1 MKISVSEIEP
11 SKQLYPFSHRLQFSG
26 DNDNLEQV
34 SAWVNKNNIECYL
47 IPYRE
52 ISGWHQ
58 TVAVYINEPELTAF
72 LLRWS

>member
-11 SKQLYPFSHRLQFSG
+11 SNRTYPFSHRLQFSG
-26 DNDNLEQV
+26 DSDNLEQV
-34 SAWVNKNNIECYL
+34 SEWVNKNKIECYL

-52 ISGWHQ
+52 VSGWHQ

-72 LLRWS
+72 LLKWA